1 MDPNEKNNKNVK
13 GKLELKN
20 HENSSKYDDEVSQ
33 GVKKTFS
40 LRRAVIRIFLGFI
53 ALMLWFFVGISP
65 TIIFSS
71 SIQEFIG
78 VFSFFVRNPII
89 FLFVALLNIILGVI
103 VFVSFGIW
111 LWAAFHF
118 IWSIRWFYGYFK
130 YRSTTLRD
138 VIEGINMK
146 NSKS

>member
-1 MDPNEKNNKNVK
+1 MDSKDKNNKNVK
-13 GKLELKN
+13 GKIGLKS
-20 HENSSKYDDEVSQ
+20 HEDDSKHDNEVSS

-53 ALMLWFFVGISP
+53 ALMLWFFVGVSP

-89 FLFVALLNIILGVI
+89 FLLVALLNIILGVV
-103 VFVSFGIW
+103 VFVSIGIW
-111 LWAAFHF
+111 WWAAFHF

-138 VIEGINMK
+138 VINEIEN
-146 NSKS
+146 